1 MREGASKPMET
12 LWQGK
17 WIWHS
22 GESSPRNEW
31 RCFRKTLMWPKENGG
46 QARLKLTAD
55 SRYVLYVNGQRVG
68 QGPPRSWPFRLAYD
82 EYEIGHLLRPGQTNV
97 IAVMVM
103 HFGISN
109 FYYLRGRGGLLAQLE
124 LGDPSSDQGTDL
136 PPTDTNSAQGQVV
149 AATDDTW
156 ITAAH
161 AGHDPRSPRMSCQH
175 AFAER
180 IDARLW
186 DDNWIQPDYQPGPE
200 WQPAAVIGPAGCE
213 PWGMPVP
220 RDIPYLT
227 EEPVYPRRVEQLSKV
242 TPVQFTAAID
252 LRNHFFEE
260 STDTANP
267 AEFLG
272 FLATVVRCRQKCTA
286 TLGLVD
292 VGGTFR
298 GCSLDGVWYEEKA
311 LTGEAPE
318 RFLRLEL
325 EPGDHFL
332 LIDVSGG
339 THGGGY
345 HFAMDAEEPLEFLS
359 PLLLT
364 QANKL
369 HHTREA
375 DTSAFVTLGPFDGGI
390 RYDHKPS
397 PPMNNAHPDY
407 LQAKEISDAGGLLP
421 FAPWLRPVPDA
432 LVSQEDVFILSV
444 WKRQETPLSIPNTLQ
459 QAVIPS
465 FELAEVPWYPDADT
479 EFVIDFGKELSGYL
493 EFEVE
498 APEGAI
504 LDFYGFEFM
513 HEGQRQD
520 TYGLDHTLRYICA
533 GGRQKYTSPVRRGLR
548 YCQVTVRN
556 AAHPVRIRAI
566 RMLQSNYPIAEIG
579 QFHSSDPRLNDI
591 WQISQHTTRLC
602 MEDTFVDCPM
612 YEQTFWVG
620 DARNEAL
627 VNYYLFGADPIVE
640 RCLRLV
646 PGSKFQTPFY
656 ANQVPSGWNS
666 VIPNWTFF
674 WIIACLELYRQNGD
688 KTFATEI
695 FPHIEYTLQ
704 HYLERLN
711 TQGLLHI
718 RSWNLLDWAPLDQ
731 PNDGIVSHQN
741 MFLVK
746 ALSSA
751 AALASALGHDEAEA
765 FYTDQA
771 NRLTIAINTHLWSEE
786 KHAYLDCI
794 HKDGRRSDIF
804 SIQTQVVAF
813 LCGIPEQTAP
823 PNNAEPQ
830 SDPAAAAH
838 ASSRSRLAIV
848 QNTIR
853 RPPSSFVQIG
863 SPFMSFFYYEALA
876 KLSEWDVMIEDMR
889 HQYGQMIDW
898 GATTCWEMYPNF
910 TENRAN
916 PNLLTRSH
924 CHAWSAGPAYFL
936 GAYVL
941 GVRSLEP
948 GWSRVLVAPQ
958 PCGGLSW
965 ARGTVPVPGGGRIDI
980 SWRLESPSSGDALAG
995 DGQSPPS
1002 TARMHLRVVSPD
1014 GIDVVVQPPG
1024 EVDAVVEHIRLAP
1037 GAVLSN

>member
-1 MREGASKPMET
+1 MDT
-12 LWQGK
+12 TWQAK

-22 GESSPRNEW
+22 GESSPRNDW
-31 RCFRKTLMWPKENGG
+31 SCFRQTFSWPEAGHG
-46 QARLKLTAD
+46 RAILKLTAD

-82 EYEIGHLLRPGQTNV
+82 EYDIGHLLRPGRTNA
-97 IAVMVM
+97 IAILVM

-124 LGDPSSDQGTDL
+124 VGSSYPGQDQNQTLTGAD
-136 PPTDTNSAQGQVV
+136 DAGQVLT
-149 AATDDTW
+149 ATDETW
-156 ITAAH
+156 LTVTH
-161 AGHDPRSPRMSCQH
+161 PGHDRRSPRMSCQH
-175 AFAER
+175 AFAEK

-186 DDNWIQPDYQPGPE
+186 DDAWTRPDYKPGPV
-200 WQPAAVIGPAGCE
+200 WRPAAVIGPAGCE
-213 PWGMPVP
+213 PWGVPVP

-227 EEPVYPRRVEQLSKV
+227 EEPVYPRHVERLNKV
-242 TPVQFTAAID
+242 KPVQFTAAID
-252 LRNHFFEE
+252 LRNQFYEA

-272 FLATVVRCRQKCTA
+272 FLATVIRCERRCTA
-286 TLGLVD
+286 TLAFID
-292 VGGTFR
+292 VGATFR
-298 GCSLDGVWYEEKA
+298 GCSLDGVHYDEKS
-311 LTGEAPE
+311 LVGEAPE
-318 RFLRLEL
+318 RFLRLDL
-325 EPGDHFL
+325 VPGDHFL

-345 HFAMDAEEPLEFLS
+345 HFAVDAEEPLEFLS
-359 PLLLT
+359 PFSFL
-364 QANKL
+364 QADNL
-369 HHTREA
+369 AQA
-375 DTSAFVTLGPFDGGI
+375 DVNSAFVTLGPFDGGI
-390 RYDHKPS
+390 RYDHRPS
-397 PPMNNAHPDY
+397 PPMDEAHPNY
-407 LQAKEISDAGGLLP
+407 LRAKEISDSAGLLT
-421 FAPWLRPVPDA
+421 FSSWLRPVPEA

-444 WKRQETPLSIPNTLQ
+444 WKKHETPQSIPNNLQ
-459 QAVIPS
+459 NAVISGPE
-465 FELAEVPWYPDADT
+465 FAEIPWYSDADT

-493 EFEVE
+493 QFEVD

-513 HEGQRQD
+513 HDGRRQD

-533 GGRQKYTSPVRRGLR
+533 GGLRKYTSPVRRGLR

-556 AAHPVRIRAI
+556 ASSPVRIRYL

-579 QFHSSDPRLNDI
+579 QFRSSDSRLNDI
-591 WQISQHTTRLC
+591 WRISQHTTRLC

-627 VNYYLFGADPIVE
+627 INYYLFGADRIVE

-646 PGSKFQTPFY
+646 PGSRFQTPFY

-674 WIIACLELYRQNGD
+674 WVIACLELYRYNGD
-688 KTFATEI
+688 RAFAADI
-695 FPHIEYTLQ
+695 FPHIEYTLK
-704 HYLERLN
+704 HYLGRLDDR
-711 TQGLLHI
+711 GLMRM
-718 RSWNLLDWAPLDQ
+718 RSWNLLDWAPIDQ

-751 AALASALGHDEAEA
+751 ADMASALGHDEAEA
-765 FYTDQA
+765 FYADQA
-771 NRLTIAINTHLWSEE
+771 SRLAAAINAHLWSEE
-786 KHAYLDCI
+786 REAYLDSI
-794 HKDGRRSDIF
+794 HADGRLSDIF
-804 SIQTQVVAF
+804 SIQTQVVAL
-813 LCGIPEQTAP
+813 LCGIPERAGDEP
-823 PNNAEPQ
+823 PPHSEQ
-830 SDPAAAAH
+830 GFAAAADQRVG
-838 ASSRSRLAIV
+838 ASPAGRRLASVESI
-848 QNTIR
+848 IR
-853 RPPSSFVQIG
+853 HPPRSFVQIG

-876 KLSEWDVMIEDMR
+876 KLGEWDVMLEDIR

-898 GATTCWEMYPNF
+898 GATTCWEMYPHF
-910 TENRAN
+910 SENRAN

-965 ARGTVPVPGGGRIDI
+965 ARGSVPVPGGGRIDV
-980 SWRLESPSSGDALAG
+980 SWRLEPPHPAEGTAG
-995 DGQSPPS
+995 DGQTPPAS
-1002 TARMHLRVVSPD
+1002 TRMHLRIVSPEA
-1014 GIDVVVQPPG
+1014 IDIEIQLPR
-1024 EVDAVVEHIRLAP
+1024 EVDAVTEHIRLASYSGTP
-1037 GAVLSN
+1037 E

>member
-1 MREGASKPMET
+1 MET

-31 RCFRKTLMWPKENGG
+31 RCFRKTFAWTAANSGR
-46 QARLKLTAD
+46 AVIKLTAD
-55 SRYVLYVNGQRVG
+55 SRYVLYVNGQRIG

-82 EYEIGHLLRPGQTNV
+82 EYDIGHLLRPGQTNV

-103 HFGISN
+103 HFGVSN

-124 LGDPSSDQGTDL
+124 LGSSPQIL
-136 PPTDTNSAQGQVV
+136 

-156 ITAAH
+156 FTVVH
-161 AGHDPRSPRMSCQH
+161 SGHDSRSPRMSCQH
-175 AFAER
+175 AFAEK

-227 EEPVYPRRVEQLSKV
+227 EETVYPRRIERLSKV
-242 TPVQFTAAID
+242 KPVQYTAAID
-252 LRNHFFEE
+252 LRNQFFED

-272 FLATVVRCRQKCTA
+272 LLATVVRCPLKCTA
-286 TLGLVD
+286 TLGLID

-298 GCSLDGVWYEEKA
+298 GCSLDGVWYDEKS
-311 LTGEAPE
+311 LIGEAPE

-325 EPGDHFL
+325 DPGDHLL

-339 THGGGY
+339 THGSGH
-345 HFAMDAEEPLEFLS
+345 HFAVDAEKPLEFLS
-359 PLLLT
+359 PLT
-364 QANKL
+364 FIQAQSNAQ
-369 HHTREA
+369 A
-375 DTSAFVTLGPFDGGI
+375 DDSSVFVTLGPFDGGI
-390 RYDHKPS
+390 RYDHKPN
-397 PPMNNAHPDY
+397 PPMNPAHPDY
-407 LQAKEISDAGGLLP
+407 LRAREIADAAGLVP
-421 FAPWLRPVPDA
+421 FANWLRPVPEA

-444 WKRQETPLSIPNTLQ
+444 WKRDEVPLAIPNTLQ

-465 FELAEVPWYPDADT
+465 FELAVVPWYPDGDT
-479 EFVIDFGKELSGYL
+479 EFVIDFGRELSGYL

-513 HEGQRQD
+513 HEGRRQD

-533 GGRQKYTSPVRRGLR
+533 GGRQRYTSPVRRGLR

-556 AAHPVRIRAI
+556 ATVPVRICYI
-566 RMLQSNYPIAEIG
+566 RMLQSNYPIAEVG
-579 QFHSSDPRLNDI
+579 QFQSSDPRLNDI

-627 VNYYLFGADPIVE
+627 INYYLFGADRIVE

-656 ANQVPSGWNS
+656 ADQVPSGWNS

-674 WIIACLELYRQNGD
+674 WIIACLELYRYNGD
-688 KTFATEI
+688 KSFAADI
-695 FPHIEYTLQ
+695 FPHIEYTLK
-704 HYLERLN
+704 HYLERLDDR
-711 TQGLLHI
+711 GLLWI

-746 ALSSA
+746 ALMSTA
-751 AALASALGHDEAEA
+751 AIASALGNREAEA
-765 FYTDQA
+765 FYTEQA
-771 NRLTIAINTHLWSEE
+771 NRLAAAINKHLWSEE
-786 KHAYLDCI
+786 QQAYLDCI
-794 HKDGRRSDIF
+794 HTDGRRSDIF
-804 SIQTQVVAF
+804 SIQTQVVAL
-813 LCGIPEQTAP
+813 LCGIPEQVKDESSNSATAQT
-823 PNNAEPQ
+823 A
-830 SDPAAAAH
+830 DATLAK
-838 ASSRSRLAIV
+838 RRLASVERLILH
-848 QNTIR
+848 
-853 RPPSSFVQIG
+853 PPSSFVQIG

-876 KLSEWDVMIEDMR
+876 KLGKWDIMIEDMR
-889 HQYGQMIDW
+889 QGYGQMIDW

-910 TENRAN
+910 TENRAKAD
-916 PNLLTRSH
+916 LLTRSH

-958 PCGGLSW
+958 PCGGLTW
-965 ARGTVPVPGGGRIDI
+965 ARGTVPVPGGGRIDV
-980 SWRLESPSSGDALAG
+980 SWRLKSPAAVAAEEN
-995 DGQSPPS
+995 QAQPS
-1002 TARMHLRVVSPD
+1002 LPRMHLRIVSPEA
-1014 GIDVVVQPPG
+1014 IEIEVQSPSEVDVVI
-1024 EVDAVVEHIRLAP
+1024 EHIRVASCP
-1037 GAVLSN
+1037 SPSV

>member
-1 MREGASKPMET
+1 MQT
-12 LWQGK
+12 LWQAK

-22 GESSPRNEW
+22 GEASPRNDW
-31 RCFRKTLMWPKENGG
+31 SCFRKTFTWPDENHE
-46 QARLKLTAD
+46 QVYLKLTAD

-82 EYEIGHLLRPGQTNV
+82 EYEISHLLRPGQTNV

-124 LGDPSSDQGTDL
+124 VESARHNPGAASSSVKVSTDGTWL
-136 PPTDTNSAQGQVV
+136 
-149 AATDDTW
+149 
-156 ITAAH
+156 TAIH
-161 AGHDPRSPRMSCQH
+161 PGHDRRSPRMSCQH
-175 AFAER
+175 AFAEK

-186 DDNWIQPDYQPGPE
+186 DDAWIRPDYKPGPE
-200 WQPAAVIGPAGCE
+200 WQPADVIGPAGSE

-227 EEPVYPRRVEQLSKV
+227 EEPVYPRRIERLSQVK
-242 TPVQFTAAID
+242 PVQYTAAID
-252 LRNHFFEE
+252 LRNHFYEE

-272 FLATVVRCRQKCTA
+272 WLATVIRCKQQGKA
-286 TLGLVD
+286 TLAFID

-298 GCSLDGVWYEEKA
+298 SCSLDGVHYDVTS

-318 RFLRLEL
+318 RFLQLDL
-325 EPGDHFL
+325 EPGDHLL

-359 PLLLT
+359 PLSFLQDNNLT
-364 QANKL
+364 QRDDA
-369 HHTREA
+369 
-375 DTSAFVTLGPFDGGI
+375 SAFVTLGPFDGGI
-390 RYDHKPS
+390 RYDHQPV
-397 PPMNNAHPDY
+397 PPMNDAHPDY
-407 LQAKEISDAGGLLP
+407 VRAKGISDAAGLLG
-421 FAPWLRPVPDA
+421 FTTWLRPVPEA
-432 LVSQEDVFILSV
+432 LVSREDVFILSV
-444 WKRQETPLSIPNTLQ
+444 WKRQEVPLSIPAALQ
-459 QAVIPS
+459 DVVIPGP
-465 FELAEVPWYPDADT
+465 APGEVPWFPDADT
-479 EFVIDFGKELSGYL
+479 ELVIDFGKELSGYL

-498 APEGAI
+498 APEGTV

-533 GGRQKYTSPVRRGLR
+533 GGRRRYTSPVRRGLR
-548 YCQVTVRN
+548 YCQVTVRD
-556 AAHPVRIRAI
+556 AVAPVRIYSL

-579 QFHSSDPRLNDI
+579 QFQSSDPRLNEI

-627 VNYYLFGADPIVE
+627 IDYYLFGADRIVE

-674 WIIACLELYRQNGD
+674 WVIACLELYRQTGD
-688 KTFATEI
+688 NTFAKDI
-695 FPHIEYTLQ
+695 FPHIEYTLK
-704 HYLERLN
+704 HYLSRLN
-711 TQGLLHI
+711 DEGLLQIH
-718 RSWNLLDWAPLDQ
+718 SWNLLDWAPMDQ
-731 PNDGIVSHQN
+731 PNDGIVTHQN

-751 AALASALGHDEAEA
+751 AALASVLGNAEAEK
-765 FYTDQA
+765 FYTVQA
-771 NRLTIAINTHLWSEE
+771 NQLAEAINAHLWSEE
-786 KHAYLDCI
+786 REAYLDCI
-794 HKDGRRSDIF
+794 HADGRPSDIF
-804 SIQTQVVAF
+804 SIQTQVIAL
-813 LCGIPEQTAP
+813 LCGIPEQAGAKT
-823 PNNAEPQ
+823 
-830 SDPAAAAH
+830 
-838 ASSRSRLAIV
+838 RRLASV
-848 QNTIR
+848 EGLIR
-853 RPPSSFVQIG
+853 RPPRSFVQIG

-876 KLSEWDVMIEDMR
+876 KLGEWEVMIEDIR

-898 GATTCWEMYPNF
+898 GATTCWEMYPHF
-910 TENRAN
+910 AENRAN

-948 GWSRVLVAPQ
+948 GWSRVLIAPQ

-965 ARGTVPVPGGGRIDI
+965 ARGSVPVPGGGRIDV
-980 SWRLESPSSGDALAG
+980 SWRLESPKSAG
-995 DGQSPPS
+995 AAAGVRPTPHAAPPAP
-1002 TARMHLRVVSPD
+1002 ARMHLRIASPEAVD
-1014 GIDVVVQPPG
+1014 IEVQPPG
-1024 EVDAVVEHIRLAP
+1024 DVEVVIEHIRLAASSVP
-1037 GAVLSN
+1037 AQ

>member
-1 MREGASKPMET
+1 MET

-22 GESSPRNEW
+22 GEASPRNDW
-31 RCFRKTLMWPKENGG
+31 TCFRKTFVWPGADSG
-46 QARLKLTAD
+46 RASLKLTAD

-82 EYEIGHLLRPGQTNV
+82 EYDIGHLLRPGQTNA

-124 LGDPSSDQGTDL
+124 LESGS
-136 PPTDTNSAQGQVV
+136 SAQGQGQRVTGPDTARQV
-149 AATDDTW
+149 MAATDDTW
-156 ITAAH
+156 LTVPH
-161 AGHDPRSPRMSCQH
+161 PGHDRRSPRMSCQH
-175 AFAER
+175 AFAEK

-186 DDNWIQPDYQPGPE
+186 DDAWIEADFKPGPE
-200 WQPAAVIGPAGCE
+200 WQPATVIGPAGCE
-213 PWGMPVP
+213 PWGMPVT

-252 LRNHFFEE
+252 LRNHFYEE

-272 FLATVVRCRQKCTA
+272 LLTTVLRCKRRCTA
-286 TLGLVD
+286 TLALID

-298 GCSLDGVWYEEKA
+298 GCSLNGVWYDENS

-318 RFLRLEL
+318 RFLRLDL

-345 HFAMDAEEPLEFLS
+345 HFAVDAEEPLEFLS
-359 PLLLT
+359 PLSFL
-364 QANKL
+364 QANP
-369 HHTREA
+369 
-375 DTSAFVTLGPFDGGI
+375 SAEIDDPSVFVTLGPFDGGI
-390 RYDHKPS
+390 RYDHLPNL
-397 PPMNNAHPDY
+397 PMDEGHPDY
-407 LQAKEISDAGGLLP
+407 VRAKGISDTAGLLG
-421 FAPWLRPVPDA
+421 FTTWMRPVPEG
-432 LVSQEDVFILSV
+432 LVSREDVFILSV
-444 WKRQETPLSIPNTLQ
+444 WKRHEVPLSIPSSLHH
-459 QAVIPS
+459 AVIPGPDV
-465 FELAEVPWYPDADT
+465 AEVPCYPDADT
-479 EFVIDFGKELSGYL
+479 EFVIDFGKELSGYF

-504 LDFYGFEFM
+504 LDLYGFEFM
-513 HEGQRQD
+513 HHGRRQD

-533 GGRQKYTSPVRRGLR
+533 GGLRKYTSPVRRGLR

-556 AAHPVRIRAI
+556 AASPVRIRYL

-579 QFHSSDPRLNDI
+579 QFQSSDPRLNDI

-627 VNYYLFGADPIVE
+627 VNYYLFGADRIVE

-674 WIIACLELYRQNGD
+674 WITACLELYRHNGD
-688 KTFATEI
+688 KTFATDI
-695 FPHIEYTLQ
+695 FPHIEYTLK
-704 HYLERLN
+704 HYLGRLDAR
-711 TQGLLHI
+711 GLLQI

-751 AALASALGHDEAEA
+751 AALASVLGNDEAKA
-765 FYTDQA
+765 FYADQA
-771 NRLTIAINTHLWSEE
+771 NRLAAAINTHLWSEE
-786 KHAYLDCI
+786 KKAYLDCI
-794 HKDGRRSDIF
+794 HADGRLSDIF
-804 SIQTQVVAF
+804 SIQTQVVAL
-813 LCGIPEQTAP
+813 LCGIPEQAGDETG
-823 PNNAEPQ
+823 
-830 SDPAAAAH
+830 
-838 ASSRSRLAIV
+838 RLAFVESHIL
-848 QNTIR
+848 
-853 RPPSSFVQIG
+853 RPPSAFVQIG

-876 KLSEWDVMIEDMR
+876 KLGQWDVMLEDIR
-889 HQYGQMIDW
+889 RQYGQMIDW

-910 TENRAN
+910 SENRAN
-916 PNLLTRSH
+916 PDLLTRSH

-941 GVRSLEP
+941 GVRCLEP
-948 GWSRVLVAPQ
+948 GWSRVLVEPQ

-965 ARGTVPVPGGGRIDI
+965 ARGSVPVPGGGKIDI
-980 SWRLESPSSGDALAG
+980 SWRLETPSPGSVTAG
-995 DGQSPPS
+995 DGQTPPPP
-1002 TARMHLRVVSPD
+1002 ARMHLRIVSPD
-1014 GIDVVVQPPG
+1014 VVDIMVQPPG
-1024 EVDAVVEHIRLAP
+1024 GVDAVIEHIRLASAS
-1037 GAVLSN
+1037 GN